1 MGHNQYRLILFP
13 IPYDSLQ
20 GRGDTFPEG
29 QVLGMGVR
37 GCARISQRNGP
48 GRYARIVAR
57 KLPETRLNA
66 NRQVEVRGRNRG
78 RFVGPLQIAGY
89 NPVNVLVVLEEVSQ
103 AVRLQPAQ
111 RAERG
116 IGAGAIAV
124 SLPT

>member
-1 MGHNQYRLILFP
+1 M
-13 IPYDSLQ
+13 
-20 GRGDTFPEG
+20 
-29 QVLGMGVR
+29 
-37 GCARISQRNGP
+37 
-48 GRYARIVAR
+48 AR

-66 NRQVEVRGRNRG
+66 NRQIEVRDRNRG

-89 NPVNVLVVLEEVSQ
+89 NPVNVLVVLEEISQ
-103 AVRLQPAQ
+103 AVRLQPTQ